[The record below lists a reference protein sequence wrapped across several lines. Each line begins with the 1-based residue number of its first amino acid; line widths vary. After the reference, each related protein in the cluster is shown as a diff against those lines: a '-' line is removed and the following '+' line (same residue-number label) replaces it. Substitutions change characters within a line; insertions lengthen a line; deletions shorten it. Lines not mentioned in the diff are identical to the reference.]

1 MKKMSSQGKA
11 RIAPVGVAAVL
22 GMAGMGLVSSGVVMA
37 DVSSVTDTI
46 NITVQSS
53 CTFNSVED
61 KTYTGSAANGTEV
74 NDFTESGIHEFNLF
88 CNDNNGFVV
97 TATPYDLEAT
107 GVTDVIAYTDNYT
120 HTGVNSMWT
129 AEIASD
135 TAGVTVASPVPVGGG
150 TIVSSD
156 SSTTAAGVDFTATY
170 KAYVGTAT
178 PAGTYTGT
186 IEYTLTAAGTSNSV
200 SGGGD
205 DNSGNGETGDS
216 GENGGQASG
225 GGETGGSET
234 GSGDNSGTDSGNDV
248 TDNSGSGDTPSNSPQ
263 SAAPKALN
271 NTYNSYSTTNT
282 YNTTNYSGGSGASTP
297 ALASTQGV
305 TSGDSDGDDSEVSNS
320 YEKPLGVTTKT
331 DAPAS
336 SSSSS
341 SNEGSGVDPLP
352 LIAAGAALAAAGVA
366 AVAVAKSDKKEE

>member
-1 MKKMSSQGKA
+1 MKKNGSQGKA

-22 GMAGMGLVSSGVVMA
+22 GMAGMGLVSGGVVAA
-37 DVSSVTDTI
+37 DTTSVTDTI
-46 NITVQSS
+46 NVTVQPS

-74 NDFTESGIHEFNLF
+74 GNFNDSGIHEFNLF

-97 TATPYDLEAT
+97 TATPYDLEAS
-107 GVTDVIAYTDNYT
+107 GIEDVIAYTDNYT
-120 HTGVNSMWT
+120 PSGVNSIWS
-129 AEIASD
+129 AAIASD
-135 TAGVTVASPVPVGGG
+135 ATGVTVVPVVPIGGG
-150 TIVSSD
+150 TILSSD
-156 SSTTAAGVDFTATY
+156 TSTATAGVDFSATY
-170 KAYVGTAT
+170 SAYVGTAT
-178 PAGTYTGT
+178 TAGTYSGT
-186 IEYTLTAAGTSNSV
+186 IVYTLTAAGTSSDV
-200 SGGGD
+200 SGGGN

-225 GGETGGSET
+225 GGETGG
-234 GSGDNSGTDSGNDV
+234 GDNSGTDSGNDV

-263 SAAPKALN
+263 SAAPKVLN

-305 TSGDSDGDDSEVSNS
+305 TNGDSDGGDSEASNS

-331 DAPAS
+331 DMPSS

-352 LIAAGAALAAAGVA
+352 LIAAGAALAVAGVT

>member
-1 MKKMSSQGKA
+1 MKKTNSQGKA

-22 GMAGMGLVSSGVVMA
+22 GMAGMGLVSSGVAMA
-37 DVSSVTDTI
+37 DTTSVVDTI
-46 NITVQSS
+46 NVTVQPS
-53 CTFNSVED
+53 CTFNSAED
-61 KTYTGSAANGTEV
+61 KTYIGSAANGTEV
-74 NDFTESGIHEFNLF
+74 NNFNEDGIHEFNLF

-97 TATPYDLEAT
+97 TATPYDLEAD
-107 GVTDVIAYTDNYT
+107 GVGETISYVGSSYTPS
-120 HTGVNSMWT
+120 GVNSMWT
-129 AEIASD
+129 AAIASD
-135 TAGVTVASPVPVGGG
+135 AAGVTVVPFAPVGGG
-150 TIVSSD
+150 TIISSD
-156 SSTTAAGVDFTATY
+156 SSTSAAGVTFTATY
-170 KAYVGTAT
+170 DAYVGTAM
-178 PAGTYTGT
+178 PAGTYSGT
-186 IEYTLTAAGTSNSV
+186 IVYTLTASGTSSNV
-200 SGGGD
+200 SGGGN
-205 DNSGNGETGDS
+205 DNSGNDETGDS

-225 GGETGGSET
+225 GGETGG
-234 GSGDNSGTDSGNDV
+234 GDNSGTDSGNDV

-305 TSGDSDGDDSEVSNS
+305 TNGDSDGDDSEASNS

-331 DAPAS
+331 DMPSS

-352 LIAAGAALAAAGVA
+352 LIAAGAALAVAGVT

>member
-1 MKKMSSQGKA
+1 MKKTNSQGKA

-22 GMAGMGLVSSGVVMA
+22 GMAGMGLVSGGVVAA
-37 DVSSVTDTI
+37 DTTSVTDAI
-46 NITVQSS
+46 SVGVLPS
-53 CTFNSVED
+53 CTFNSIEGE
-61 KTYTGSAANGTEV
+61 TYTGSAANGTEV
-74 NDFTESGIHEFNLF
+74 DNFNDSGVHEFNVF
-88 CNDNNGFVV
+88 CNDYNGYIV

-107 GVTDVIAYTDNYT
+107 GISDVIAYTDNYT
-120 HTGVNSMWT
+120 HTGINSMWT
-129 AEIASD
+129 AAIASE
-135 TAGVTVASPVPVGGG
+135 TEGVTVVPVVPIGGG
-150 TIVSSD
+150 TIISSN
-156 SSTTAAGVDFTATY
+156 SGTTAGGATFTATY
-170 KAYVGTAT
+170 SAYVGSQT
-178 PAGTYTGT
+178 PAGTYEGT
-186 IEYTLTAAGTSNSV
+186 IVYTLTAAGTSSNV
-200 SGGGD
+200 SGGGN
-205 DNSGNGETGDS
+205 DNSDNGETGDS

-225 GGETGGSET
+225 GGETGG
-234 GSGDNSGTDSGNDV
+234 GDNSSTDSGNDV

-305 TSGDSDGDDSEVSNS
+305 TNGDSDGDDSEASNS

-331 DAPAS
+331 DMPS

-352 LIAAGAALAAAGVA
+352 LIAAGAALAVAGVT